1 MEVNPQTDKEEK
13 KTHKKFLYF
22 FLSLMFFST
31 FKTVEKHAEDKM
43 LQALAA
49 MLSIFMGA
57 RDSTR
62 VLTLVHLAV
71 LPSKA
76 ISLSPKMN
84 FKISHLIRDK
94 VGSISYC

>member
-1 MEVNPQTDKEEK
+1 
-13 KTHKKFLYF
+13 
-22 FLSLMFFST
+22 MFFSA
-31 FKTVEKHAEDKM
+31 FKTVENHAEDNM
-43 LQALAA
+43 LQAHAA
-49 MLSIFMGA
+49 TLSVFMGA
-57 RDSTR
+57 RDPTR

-71 LPSKA
+71 LPFKA